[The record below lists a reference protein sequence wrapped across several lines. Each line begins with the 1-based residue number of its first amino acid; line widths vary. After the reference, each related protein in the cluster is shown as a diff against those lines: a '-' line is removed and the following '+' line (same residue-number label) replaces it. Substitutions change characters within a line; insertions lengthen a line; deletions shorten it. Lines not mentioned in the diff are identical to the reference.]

1 MIKRYTLEL
10 IAVLVISAFFCQPS
24 WAKEDTAQI
33 SLEKTAISK
42 QNVQLYRVKKGDV
55 ISAIIRRLPGITMD
69 DIPDNYRIIKE
80 LNPDVEN
87 FNKLYV
93 GQVIK
98 LPGKSIN
105 PVKQKEEDASSA
117 AASTPSTAP
126 TATTTSTNSTDSQN
140 YKVKKGDS
148 LIKIINRHLKIKAGI
163 TKALNLIKSMNPRIS
178 NVNKIYI
185 GQTILLPGQTVY
197 VQTPDETKIA
207 QQTGDT
213 QSEAEKIIETKSTN
227 IMPKEAKLTLMKH
240 ILTQMNISVSSS
252 GNYYLPVSKTGQIT
266 IDCRKIPVIEF
277 DDKTTVFLDW
287 DNRLNRNLRKM
298 ILDKWKNFAIIK
310 VDKKD
315 DIIVLLKKVF
325 STTKI
330 YSISKRETPITTGG
344 SPSLEV
350 IVDWVIAKSDAEQKQ
365 SLAQGLRFV
374 EGNNSLLPNAIKNY
388 AKQNGLIIT
397 EINKETGLARK
408 PEEIYSLPAM
418 TVFPKKSAKEFSY
431 ELVNYL
437 GFEATKD
444 ADVKVF
450 NMDKDGFNLSVK
462 ADVMLKTADK
472 KYIITSRGI
481 PSQFIDVFKKER
493 YGLIFVADSDPPKV
507 LMEKILSSLAIPS
520 TSGYFTF
527 SGTDKNQAPY
537 IFGFTGTKIKTDK
550 NLYVIDFAIDDGLR
564 GLISEFWQANVARY

>member
-10 IAVLVISAFFCQPS
+10 IAVLIIAAFFCRPS

-33 SLEKTAISK
+33 SLEKTAVSK

-93 GQVIK
+93 GQIIK

-105 PVKQKEEDASSA
+105 PARQNEEDAA
-117 AASTPSTAP
+117 PAASPAATAP
-126 TATTTSTNSTDSQN
+126 TAATASAGSQK
-140 YKVKKGDS
+140 YQVKKGDS
-148 LIKIINRHLKIKAGI
+148 LIKIINRHLNIKAGI
-163 TKALNLIKSMNPRIS
+163 TKVLNLVKSMNPRIS

-185 GQTILLPGQTVY
+185 GQTILLPGQTIY

-213 QSEAEKIIETKSTN
+213 QSEAEKIIETKSMN
-227 IMPKEAKLTLMKH
+227 VMPKEAKLTLMKH

-252 GNYYLPVSKTGQIT
+252 GNYYLPISKTGQIT

-287 DNRLNRNLRKM
+287 DNRLNKNLRKM
-298 ILDKWKNFAIIK
+298 ILDKWKNFSIIK

-330 YSISKRETPITTGG
+330 YSISKRETPITTGS
-344 SPSLEV
+344 SPSVEI
-350 IVDWVIAKSDAEQKQ
+350 IVDWVIFKADANQKQ

-374 EGNNSLLPNAIKNY
+374 EGNNLLLPNAIKNY

-408 PEEIYSLPAM
+408 PEEIYSLPSM
-418 TVFPKKSAKEFSY
+418 TVFPRNSAKDFSY
-431 ELVNYL
+431 ALVDYL
-437 GFEATKD
+437 GFDATKD

-462 ADVMLKTADK
+462 ADIMLKTADK
-472 KYIITSRGI
+472 KFIILSRGI
-481 PSQFIDVFKKER
+481 PSQFIDYFKKER
-493 YGLIFVADSDPPKV
+493 YGMIFVADSDPPKV
-507 LMEKILSSLAIPS
+507 LMEKILSSLAVPS

-527 SGTDKNQAPY
+527 SGTDKNQAHY
-537 IFGFTGTKIKTDK
+537 VFGFTGTKIKTDK
-550 NLYVIDFAIDDGLR
+550 NLYVIDFAIDEGLR
-564 GLISEFWQANVARY
+564 GLISELWQANIARY

>member
-10 IAVLVISAFFCQPS
+10 IAVLIIAVIFCQPS
-24 WAKEDTAQI
+24 WAKEDTAQML
-33 SLEKTAISK
+33 LEKTAVSK

-105 PVKQKEEDASSA
+105 PVKQNEEDAASA
-117 AASTPSTAP
+117 VSTASTTP
-126 TATTTSTNSTDSQN
+126 TASTTSTTSTESQN

-163 TKALNLIKSMNPRIS
+163 TKALNLIKSMNPMIS

-207 QQTGDT
+207 QQTGDN
-213 QSEAEKIIETKSTN
+213 QSEAEKIIETKSTS

-240 ILTQMNISVSSS
+240 ILTQMNISVSSA
-252 GNYYLPVSKTGQIT
+252 GNYYLPISKTGQIT

-277 DDKTTVFLDW
+277 DDKTTVFIDW
-287 DNRLNRNLRKM
+287 DNRLNKNLRKM

-330 YSISKRETPITTGG
+330 YNISKRETPITTGN

-350 IVDWVIAKSDAEQKQ
+350 IVDWVIAKSDSGQTQ
-365 SLAQGLRFV
+365 SVVQGLRFV

-388 AKQNGLIIT
+388 AKQNGLVIT

-418 TVFPKKSAKEFSY
+418 TVFPRNSAKDFSCA
-431 ELVNYL
+431 LVDYL
-437 GFEATKD
+437 GFDATKD
-444 ADVKVF
+444 ADIKVF
-450 NMDKDGFNLSVK
+450 NMAKDGFNMSIK
-462 ADVMLKTADK
+462 TDVLVISADK
-472 KYIITSRGI
+472 KYVISSHNF
-481 PSQFIDVFKKER
+481 PSQFIDMLKKEQ
-493 YGLIFVADSDPPKV
+493 YKLISVSDSDPPKV
-507 LMEKILSSLAIPS
+507 LMEKILSNLAIPS

-527 SGTDKNQAPY
+527 SGADKNQAPY
-537 IFGFTGTKIKTDK
+537 VFGFTGTKIKTDK

-564 GLISEFWQANVARY
+564 GLISELWQANVARY